1 MFTAHF
7 VAYSSSLPEL
17 LRRGRT
23 THDHQGRIIKA
34 ESSMQEVPFL
44 PLVLLIPRRW
54 GLGLGGWEGRGSQ
67 TPDKKL
73 AIFSPIPILV
83 IFNLNYFANIWK
95 TLSLKLFSNCA
106 GNHLKCDVS
115 TNFVYILSSKLT
127 SWPFLRVTK
136 LFLVLLS
143 SINLLPW
150 FSTWSEITYVGS
162 EVTHL
167 MERSNSWLEQSNW
180 EQSNHGAI

>member
-1 MFTAHF
+1 MFSQNVSWFPYILMFTAHF
-7 VAYSSSLPEL
+7 VAYLSSLPEL

-95 TLSLKLFSNCA
+95 TLSLKCFQIA
-106 GNHLKCDVS
+106 PG
-115 TNFVYILSSKLT
+115 TI
-127 SWPFLRVTK
+127 
-136 LFLVLLS
+136 
-143 SINLLPW
+143 
-150 FSTWSEITYVGS
+150 
-162 EVTHL
+162 
-167 MERSNSWLEQSNW
+167 
-180 EQSNHGAI
+180 